1 MFHSNVAPL
10 LWISE
15 GGVKESW
22 LGKMW
27 EKGFPFK
34 EKNISSEMESYS
46 VIIQK
51 LH

>member
-1 MFHSNVAPL
+1 MFHSNVAAL

-15 GGVKESW
+15 GGKKPAGENVRKS
-22 LGKMW
+22 
-27 EKGFPFK
+27 FPFE

>member
-1 MFHSNVAPL
+1 MFHSNVAAL

-15 GGVKESW
+15 GGGESR

-27 EKGFPFK
+27 EKGSPFK